1 MCSVIVWT
9 GNAQAGARL
18 QMLHER
24 QALVLP
30 DLWTF
35 LEKPIFHVKFTTKNK
50 KDNNNKIGQAKQS
63 RSMDCQFNFHPDAR
77 ICCQVFRPWPS
88 ALSTSHVYGL
98 SSGPQVLL
106 PAGFL
111 IHSVGL
117 VFLKVAEIWVG
128 QGLNI
133 RGGTG
138 QGCRATWKF
147 LLNHQIVFS
156 SSGLFKKKKKLR
168 NYSNLV

>member
-1 MCSVIVWT
+1 MIVWT

-117 VFLKVAEIWVG
+117 VFLKVAERGSRGETMTLLPGRQLCHERWAPRSQTLISLPRLSALPSESP
-128 QGLNI
+128 GLGKS
-133 RGGTG
+133 R
-138 QGCRATWKF
+138 
-147 LLNHQIVFS
+147 HS
-156 SSGLFKKKKKLR
+156 DS
-168 NYSNLV
+168 